1 MIKSPIT
8 AVLLAFLCAHIY
20 GRDVLLEFKGAYF
33 VPTNSTFRNCYKGT
47 VIYGPELTIQLKEQ
61 KNWYAFASLDFLKQ
75 KGRFL
80 SLCDSTTLRMM
91 FLAAGIKYIFPF
103 KHADLYLGLGFQADR
118 LNKKSRNKFVTT
130 QNTIWGYGGIAK
142 IGSYIHLPHNFFI
155 DLFFD
160 YGFVW
165 TPKTNFYGN
174 RATRQRTNVGA
185 AIFGAAIG
193 YRF

>member
-1 MIKSPIT
+1 MTKTI
-8 AVLLAFLCAHIY
+8 AAALLTFLCAHAY
-20 GRDVLLEFKGAYF
+20 GRDVLLEFKSAYF
-33 VPTNSTFRNCYKGT
+33 LPTNSTFRNCYKGT
-47 VIYGPELTIQLKEQ
+47 VIYGPELTIQLKEK

-80 SLCDSTTLRMM
+80 SLCNSTTLRMM
-91 FLAAGIKYIFPF
+91 FLAAGIKYVFPF
-103 KHADLYLGLGFQADR
+103 KHADLYLGLGFQANR
-118 LNKKSRNKFVTT
+118 LNKKNRNKFVTSH
-130 QNTIWGYGGIAK
+130 NTIWGYGGIAK

-165 TPKTNFYGN
+165 TPKTDFYGN
-174 RATRQRTNVGA
+174 RTTRQRTNVGA